1 METERYLND
10 YYSNYSE
17 ENRLL
22 IQRGSV
28 EYLTTMRFIERYI
41 KPGDRV
47 IEIGAGTGRYSHAI
61 ARQGFAV
68 DAVELIPHNIEIFR
82 QNTLPD
88 EKITI
93 TQGNAIDMSAFEDNT
108 YDITLLLGPMYHL
121 FTAEDKIQ
129 ALGEALRVTKPGGIV
144 FVAYCMVDPSILD
157 YGFRQGHIHELIEK
171 KMVETEGFKA
181 FSNPWDLFELHRR
194 EDINEL
200 MRGFDIT
207 RLNFVAAD
215 GYTNHMR
222 ETVDNMDKATFA
234 LYLKYHFTVCERPDM
249 AGLTHHSLD
258 IFRKNSESTN

>member
-1 METERYLND
+1 METEHYLD
-10 YYSNYSE
+10 EYYSNYSE

-41 KPGDRV
+41 KSGDRV
-47 IEIGAGTGRYSHAI
+47 LEIGAGTGRYSHAL
-61 ARQGFAV
+61 ARLGFVV
-68 DAVELIPHNIEIFR
+68 DAVELISHNIEIFR
-82 QNTLPD
+82 QNTQPD
-88 EKITI
+88 ENITI
-93 TQGNAIDMSAFEDNT
+93 TQGNAMDLSSFEDSA

-121 FTAEDKIQ
+121 FTTQDKRQ
-129 ALGEALRVTKPGGIV
+129 ALGEAIRVTKPDGIV
-144 FVAYCMVDPSILD
+144 FVAYCMADPSILD
-157 YGFRQGHIHELIEK
+157 YGFRQGHIHELVEK

-181 FSNPWDLFELHRR
+181 FSSPRDLFELHRR

-222 ETVDNMDKATFA
+222 ETVENMDEATFA
-234 LYLKYHFTVCERPDM
+234 LYLKYHFTVCERQDM
-249 AGLTHHSLD
+249 IGLTHHSLD
-258 IFRKNSESTN
+258 IFRKN